1 MLIKFLFLFVCLIG
15 QISTFF
21 KIFSTQPITRLALLI
36 TVFIKS
42 AFILIMLDFTFLGLT
57 YIIVYVGAI
66 AILFLF
72 VIMMAETHITP
83 EPLGLITETPLIL
96 NNQKSE
102 MSLRIPINF
111 KNNEN
116 KNKSQGKNL
125 SLLGLISIIIGLFFT
140 FNFFNLFTF
149 TQYDIWTYY
158 TLNFSSEFFTF
169 TDIQSLGFLLYLAYP
184 FIIIILGLILWCV
197 LVGILRISLA

>member
-1 MLIKFLFLFVCLIG
+1 
-15 QISTFF
+15 
-21 KIFSTQPITRLALLI
+21 
-36 TVFIKS
+36 
-42 AFILIMLDFTFLGLT
+42 MLDYTFLGLT

-83 EPLGLITETPLIL
+83 EPIGLITETPLIL

-102 MSLRIPINF
+102 MSLRIPMNL

-116 KNKSQGKNL
+116 ENKSQGKNL

-140 FNFFNLFTF
+140 FNYFNLFTF
-149 TQYDIWTYY
+149 SQYDIWTYY